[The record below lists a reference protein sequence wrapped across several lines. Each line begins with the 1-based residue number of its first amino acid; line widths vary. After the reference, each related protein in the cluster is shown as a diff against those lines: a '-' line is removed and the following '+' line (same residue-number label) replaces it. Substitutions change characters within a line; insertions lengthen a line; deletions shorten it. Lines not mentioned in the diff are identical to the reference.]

1 MLLGVA
7 DRDENVK
14 KQIMA
19 IRDMGITNMFDI
31 RVVMEIAEQ
40 LGFDELLEFLPEN
53 KARYVSF
60 IIEGR

>member
-1 MLLGVA
+1 M
-7 DRDENVK
+7 DENVK
-14 KQIMA
+14 KQIIA
-19 IRDMGITNMFDI
+19 IRATGTTNMFDI
-31 RVVMEIAEQ
+31 RGMMEIAKQ

>member
-1 MLLGVA
+1 M
-7 DRDENVK
+7 DEKIKN
-14 KQIMA
+14 QIMA

>member
-1 MLLGVA
+1 MDV
-7 DRDENVK
+7 NVK

>member
-1 MLLGVA
+1 MDV
-7 DRDENVK
+7 NVK
-14 KQIMA
+14 KQITA

>member
-1 MLLGVA
+1 M
-7 DRDENVK
+7 DENVQ

-19 IRDMGITNMFDI
+19 IRDMWITNMFDI
-31 RVVMEIAEQ
+31 WVVMEIAEQ

>member
-1 MLLGVA
+1 M
-7 DRDENVK
+7 DENVK

-19 IRDMGITNMFDI
+19 IRDMAITNMFDI

>member
-1 MLLGVA
+1 
-7 DRDENVK
+7 
-14 KQIMA
+14 MA

>member
-1 MLLGVA
+1 M
-7 DRDENVK
+7 DENVK

-60 IIEGR
+60 IIEGW

>member
-1 MLLGVA
+1 M
-7 DRDENVK
+7 DENVK
-14 KQIMA
+14 KQIIA
-19 IRDMGITNMFDI
+19 IRATGATNMFDI
-31 RVVMEIAEQ
+31 RGMMKIAKQ

>member
-1 MLLGVA
+1 M
-7 DRDENVK
+7 DENVK